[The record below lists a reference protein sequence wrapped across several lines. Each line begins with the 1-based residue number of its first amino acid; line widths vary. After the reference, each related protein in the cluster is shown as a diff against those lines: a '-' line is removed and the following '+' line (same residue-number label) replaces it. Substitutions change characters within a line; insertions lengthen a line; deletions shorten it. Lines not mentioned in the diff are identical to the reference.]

1 MRSIRARGVFSAC
14 IASAASIAVLATP
27 GAASAATQCSG
38 GAIGGQGSSLQKVAQ
53 ETLWGP
59 GFNTSTDKFACNGK
73 FGSKEKPAISYNPSG
88 SGAGLRSWGAET
100 KAESELKFGP
110 TNAFVGTDEPPNA
123 TQLAEITNEE
133 STPTAKTVFTI
144 PVAQEAV
151 AIIFHLPAGC
161 TATSTVAA
169 GRLVLSDATLQG
181 IYAGTVTTWGQLTD
195 GGDALTGSGCTT
207 APIVPV
213 ARFDQSGTTHIFK
226 RYLGLINTGN
236 LGTASGEKSW
246 DELSEGSLNVVWPT
260 AANVQ
265 KPAVKG
271 GGELINK
278 VGEVAGSIGYVNIA
292 EARASAKLVPPTGG
306 PGTAMFWGEVENGSK
321 GKGKSLKLTYA
332 DPAINGDVTAPASSN
347 CAKTA
352 YTNGSNPFPPP
363 AVTGLWNEVTTSI
376 PGAVAEVKEKDYSLC
391 GLTYDLA
398 YQKYHLLE
406 GKGATSGEATT
417 VNNYLHF
424 ITDKKGGQA
433 ELAGND
439 YTALPKEVDA
449 EAVEG
454 AELVEF

>member
-1 MRSIRARGVFSAC
+1 MRIQGARRLIPAC
-14 IASAASIAVLATP
+14 IVTAAGIAVLAAP

-59 GFNTSTDKFACNGK
+59 GFNSSSDKYACSGK
-73 FGSKEKPAISYNPSG
+73 FGSKESPKISYNPSG

-100 KAESELKFGP
+100 KAEAELKFGP

-123 TQLAEITNEE
+123 TQLTEILSEE
-133 STPTAKTVFTI
+133 SSPTAKTLYTI

-151 AIIFHLPAGC
+151 AIIFHLPTGC
-161 TATSTVAA
+161 KANSTISS
-169 GRLVLSDATLQG
+169 GRLVLSDTTLQG
-181 IYAGTVTTWGQLTD
+181 IFAGTVKTWGAITD
-195 GGDALTGSGCTT
+195 GGDTLTPESCDT
-207 APIVPV
+207 AAITPV
-213 ARFDQSGTTHIFK
+213 VRFDQSGTTHIIK
-226 RYLGLINTGN
+226 RYLGLINTGA
-236 LGTASGEKSW
+236 LKTTSGEKTW
-246 DELSEGSLNVVWPT
+246 DELSEGALNIVWPE
-260 AANVQ
+260 AANV
-265 KPAVKG
+265 KTAGVKG
-271 GGELINK
+271 GGELIKK
-278 VGEVAGSIGYVNIA
+278 VGETAGSIGYVNIA
-292 EARASAKLVPPTGG
+292 EARASSKLVPPEGG
-306 PGTAMFWGEVENGSK
+306 ANTPMFWGELENGAK

-332 DPAINGDVTAPASSN
+332 DPAENGDVAAPASSN

-363 AVTGLWNEVTTSI
+363 AVTGLWNEVTTSV

-398 YQKYHLLE
+398 FAKYHLLAS
-406 GKGATSGEATT
+406 KGATEGEATT

-439 YTALPKEVDA
+439 YTALPSEVDG

-454 AELVEF
+454 AELVEY